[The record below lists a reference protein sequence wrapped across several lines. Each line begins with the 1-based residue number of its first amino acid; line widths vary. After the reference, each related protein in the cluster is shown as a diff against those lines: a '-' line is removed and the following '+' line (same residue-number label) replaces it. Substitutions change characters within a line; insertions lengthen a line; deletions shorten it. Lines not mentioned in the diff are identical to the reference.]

1 MQHTDWIFRGEI
13 FTEKDIDKFEGFV
26 YIITNELDNR
36 KYIGR
41 KYFYSIRKVKGKKRR
56 QRSSSDWQKYYGSSE
71 RLKADI
77 KEHGKK
83 YFRREIISLHTT
95 RGDCNYE
102 EVKQQFLHNVLEEDE
117 FYNDNISGK
126 YHRKPKHIIESR
138 KTRSGVCE
146 QK

>member
-1 MQHTDWIFRGEI
+1 MVQEWTFRDEI
-13 FTEKDIDKFEGFV
+13 FSEKDIDKFEGFV
-26 YIITNELDNR
+26 YIITNELNGR
-36 KYIGR
+36 RYIGR

-71 RLKADI
+71 QLKADI
-77 KEHGKK
+77 EKCGIEN
-83 YFRREIISLHTT
+83 FRREIISLHTT

-102 EVKQQFLHNVLEEDE
+102 EVKQQFLHNVLEEDK

-138 KTRSGVCE
+138 KTIKE
-146 QK
+146 